1 MPGKRPHVLG
11 VDDAPLDKWRD
22 DTVPI
27 VGVMME
33 NATVVEGVAVT
44 SFPIDGEGATQF
56 LAEWIGDLKWA
67 PMLHAVILGGITIA
81 GLGMIDLQRLADQLH
96 IPVIAATR
104 HDTADSDLDSALKA
118 AGLIDRLGILQASP
132 PARRIL
138 ENLYAASAGAEPQVI
153 EKLIKSTLNKARMPE
168 PLRIAHLIG
177 AALVQGSSHGKV

>member
-11 VDDAPLDKWRD
+11 VDDAPFDKSQD

-44 SFPIDGEGATQF
+44 SFPIDGEDATGF
-56 LAEWIGDLKWA
+56 LADWIRNLKWA
-67 PMLHAVILGGITIA
+67 SMLHAVVLGGITIA
-81 GLGMIDLQRLADQLH
+81 GLGIVDLHELSDQLS

-104 HDTADSDLDSALKA
+104 HDTADSNLDSALTA
-118 AGLIDRLGILQASP
+118 AGLTDRLGILRSSP
-132 PARRIL
+132 PARQIL
-138 ENLYAASAGAEPQVI
+138 ENLYAASAGAEPYVI

-168 PLRIAHLIG
+168 PLRVAHLIG